1 MGTPEQVDRWY
12 RPAVE
17 DGVQWAFAL
26 TGPGFGSDTT
36 LVATTAVRDGD
47 NWVLNGT
54 KTYCSNG
61 ASADFITVFAATD
74 KSLGSKGIHAFA
86 VPRDAPGL
94 FVTKPNEDKL
104 GVRSWLTSEL
114 HFDDC
119 VIPVE
124 NKLGWTPDG
133 SVVGR
138 RQAGRGGALATLS
151 HNRPNMA
158 AIAVGLGQASID
170 LTTGLLK
177 ERRLGFTTMRWAAV
191 QDDLELM
198 NVSLQ
203 RARRM
208 SARAQFLVDQGK
220 PNPSASAAAKAYAP
234 ETVER
239 VIRRCMQLLGPEGF
253 SQDPAARG
261 EVVPRR
267 QDHRHLQREPD
278 RCSASLSSAHV
289 AGAARGLIRK
299 DVAAVRV
306 PAPDR
311 GSRVRHSRACATAL
325 RESIAVRKCLVPPCR
340 AGSLPHR
347 RSAEDDAGLDVGQH
361 LGPLAG
367 DESGPRPCVAAPGDA
382 DEVDV
387 LQQQTIDPN
396 GRDLT
401 AREADHEQATVGAQA
416 SQRVGEAVATDRID
430 YDVDASERLH
440 GGSEHLHAQRSDRQ
454 PSRSRRCQPSR
465 PTTPRR

>member
-1 MGTPEQVDRWY
+1 MAYTFELSKPLADYGRTLRDWSAANVRPYARQADTEHAPPKNWEQILGSCPVPIGRVDLPDPDPIPSFEEGFWVSNLVLYENLNYGDLWPLALLNTNIGHLVVEAMGTPEQVDRWY
-12 RPAVE
+12 RQAVE

-26 TGPGFGSDTT
+26 TEPGFGSDTT

-61 ASADFITVFAATD
+61 ASADFITVFATTD

-138 RQAGRGGALATLS
+138 RAGRGGALATLS

-253 SQDPAARG
+253 SQDLLLEKWYRDAKIIDIFEGTGQMQRIVVAR
-261 EVVPRR
+261 
-267 QDHRHLQREPD
+267 
-278 RCSASLSSAHV
+278 SL
-289 AGAARGLIRK
+289 
-299 DVAAVRV
+299 
-306 PAPDR
+306 
-311 GSRVRHSRACATAL
+311 
-325 RESIAVRKCLVPPCR
+325 
-340 AGSLPHR
+340 
-347 RSAEDDAGLDVGQH
+347 
-361 LGPLAG
+361 LGRLAG
-367 DESGPRPCVAAPGDA
+367 
-382 DEVDV
+382 
-387 LQQQTIDPN
+387 
-396 GRDLT
+396 
-401 AREADHEQATVGAQA
+401 
-416 SQRVGEAVATDRID
+416 
-430 YDVDASERLH
+430 
-440 GGSEHLHAQRSDRQ
+440 
-454 PSRSRRCQPSR
+454 
-465 PTTPRR
+465 